1 MKNRTFILLAAN
13 LVLVFYIF
21 LNIQEEELEHIS
33 FESHIIESVSEL
45 ELLKHNLPGE
55 RKSYSFKKN
64 ALNELHLDTPINWPA
79 NPLVISNFLTSISHL
94 DAKFL
99 IFTSELP
106 KRGEILT
113 DYGFDENSTSFDF
126 ICNQNT
132 LKLTLGNFTRDENF
146 VYILSQNDQDLQDG
160 IIWKASSSIVNW
172 FSKKLM
178 DWALPNFIHYPLFA
192 IDEIASSRNPHSNP
206 SQTSLI
212 RVKDDWMFTL
222 PFSARANTEKINLLL
237 NQLITADVKSFYPSI
252 SSEVLQAPIYELFVK
267 GLGKRQHI
275 KFFEINATDQSDIL
289 FVQSDLH
296 DVSFTVS
303 SSLLETLTDWPKKL
317 REKRLFSIEPQKV
330 SRLKLSSE
338 KSTLTLRQDTKDFW
352 IGLEDNGTSSLTFDA
367 DRLSIADLFSQ
378 LNTIEIT
385 DFIVFNPSTTHLS
398 ADGFDDP
405 AYRLEIDYVDS
416 TRQNI
421 LFSKSNNDSSFL
433 KTFVTEQALVCL
445 VNEHCEQL
453 LKSPSIRFRERSLF
467 PSDFEPDKINFKHLE
482 TTENPIILSI
492 ESDGETFERLLDFRA
507 ENFFASLPDKD
518 GAWIDG
524 NWVPWRYSL
533 KFQQPSEGN
542 QEAFEFFLSDR
553 IGASTWYA
561 GSMEQNIV
569 CTLPIHLID
578 ELESILSSSR

>member
-1 MKNRTFILLAAN
+1 MKKRTFFLLTAN
-13 LVLVFYIF
+13 FVLVFYIF
-21 LNIQEEELEHIS
+21 LNLHEEKLENIT
-33 FESHIIESVSEL
+33 FESHIIETVTEL
-45 ELLKHNLPGE
+45 ELLKHNFPKE
-55 RKSYSFKKN
+55 KKSYSFKEN
-64 ALNELHLDTPINWPA
+64 DIDEWHLDAPINWPA
-79 NPLVISNFLTSISHL
+79 NPLVISDFLTSISHL

-99 IFTSELP
+99 IFTNELP
-106 KRGEILT
+106 KRGEILN
-113 DYGFDENSTSFDF
+113 DYGFDENSSSFDF
-126 ICNQNT
+126 ICNDNT
-132 LKLTLGNFTRDENF
+132 TKLTLGNFTRDENF
-146 VYILSQNDQDLQDG
+146 VYILTQNDQNLEDG
-160 IIWKASSSIVNW
+160 IIWKTSSSIVDW

-192 IDEIASSRNPHSNP
+192 IDEISTSRNSPSNP
-206 SQTSLI
+206 TQTSLI

-222 PFSARANTEKINLLL
+222 PFSARANTEKINFLL
-237 NQLITADVKSFYPSI
+237 NQLVTADVINFYPLI
-252 SSEVLQAPIYELFVK
+252 SPETLQTPKFELFVK

-275 KFFEINATDQSDIL
+275 EFFELNGTDQSDVL

-303 SSLLETLTDWPKKL
+303 SGLTDILIDWPKKL
-317 REKRLFSIEPQKV
+317 REKRLFHIEPKKV

-352 IGLEDNGTSSLTFDA
+352 VGLEDNGTSSLTFDA
-367 DRLSIADLFSQ
+367 DRFSIADLFSQ

-385 DFIVFNPSTTHLS
+385 DFIVFNPTATQLS

-405 AYRLEIDYVDS
+405 AYRLEIVYMDS
-416 TRQNI
+416 TRQNL

-445 VNEHCEQL
+445 VNEHCEKL
-453 LKSPSIRFRERSLF
+453 LKIPSIQFRERSLF
-467 PSDFEPDKINFKHLE
+467 PADFVPDRINLKPLD
-482 TTENPIILSI
+482 TIENPIILST

-507 ENFFASLPDKD
+507 EGFFASLPDKD

-524 NWVPWRYSL
+524 NWFPWRYSL
-533 KFQQPSEGN
+533 TFQQLKEGN
-542 QEAFEFFLSDR
+542 SEAIEFFLSDR

-578 ELESILSSSR
+578 ELESILSSSL